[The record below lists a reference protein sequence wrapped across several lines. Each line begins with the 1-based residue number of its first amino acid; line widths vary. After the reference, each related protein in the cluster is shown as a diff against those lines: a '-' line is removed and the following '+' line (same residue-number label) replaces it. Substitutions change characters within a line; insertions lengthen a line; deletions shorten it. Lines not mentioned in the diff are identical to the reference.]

1 MKKDIKSKI
10 DQIIEKIVSE
20 NIDSVMEDR
29 FSRYSKYIIQQS
41 ATWYSYWS
49 KTSSKRILYSMSDL
63 GLLSS
68 KPFKK
73 SS

>member
-29 FSRYSKYIIQQS
+29 FSRYSKYIIQQR
-41 ATWYSYWS
+41 ALPDI
-49 KTSSKRILYSMSDL
+49 RD
-63 GLLSS
+63 GLNL
-68 KPFKK
+68 FKEEYFIQWVI
-73 SS
+73 